1 MTITPTDK
9 GALIAGGVFWSLV
22 WIILFKI
29 NHIPYLNKVIKTDR
43 ILVWIRGHVAL
54 TLVCTEV
61 FNMSMHPPSNPA
73 SAMFAFGGTIVNAL
87 VVGIIWLVGL
97 SKHEKRFV

>member
-9 GALIAGGVFWSLV
+9 GALIAGGVFWTLV
-22 WIILFKI
+22 WTIMLKI
-29 NHIPYLNKVIKTDR
+29 NHIPYLGRVVKTDR
-43 ILVWIRGHVAL
+43 ILAWIRGHVAL

-61 FNMSMHPPSNPA
+61 INMSMHPPSNPA
-73 SAMFAFGGTIVNAL
+73 SAMFAFGGTIVNSLAVL
-87 VVGIIWLVGL
+87 IVWLTGL